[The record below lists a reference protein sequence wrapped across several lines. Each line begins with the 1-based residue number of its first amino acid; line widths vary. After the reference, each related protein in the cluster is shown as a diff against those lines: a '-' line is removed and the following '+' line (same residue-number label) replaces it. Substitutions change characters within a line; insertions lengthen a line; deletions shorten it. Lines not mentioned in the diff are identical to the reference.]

1 MLSPFDS
8 FALLVL
14 GIVNEVLLINE
25 EFVVL
30 FSFLLFCSFFFVLY
44 LSLAKTYSRSTQ
56 IAIYEKFK
64 NILKKSKLQLLAAKT
79 TLLFKKTIFPDLV
92 QLFYA
97 FFDIIITFLMFNI
110 WFKAKFGR
118 ILFSNL
124 LTNYV
129 LVEKESFRFFF
140 LIFGLILQK

>member
-1 MLSPFDS
+1 MKS
-8 FALLVL
+8 
-14 GIVNEVLLINE
+14 
-25 EFVVL
+25 
-30 FSFLLFCSFFFVLY
+30 LLFFFLFFYFVLFFFVLY
-44 LSLAKTYSRSTQ
+44 LSLVKTYSRSTQ